1 MNTEKLL
8 EQFSTHLKNAIARA
22 LALSSTLEHAGATPL
37 HLLYSLSEEKG
48 SVAEEL
54 INRAGLKSASIYET
68 LQKEP
73 KTLTPS
79 ETGTPRIPILTL
91 ESKSALERAMICAF
105 EHEHTY
111 VGTEH
116 LLQGLIGTEPNS
128 LRAYLTNHGV
138 SPEQLEHDLQ
148 NVFHGVS
155 RFPDMNELMQ
165 DAPEEALLTDM
176 EDLFDE
182 QKSAAPD
189 APKKLLKKKKSSSP
203 LESFAT
209 ELTAKDVQEKIDP
222 VIGREQEIERVIHI
236 LCRRNKNNPILVGE
250 PGVGKT
256 AIVEGLAKRIAEG
269 NVPYVLKHKKIYA
282 LDLTLLVAGTMY
294 RGEFE
299 GRLKQLI
306 DEVSKRID
314 CLLFIDE
321 LHNIIGAGSNQGT
334 MDAANILKPALA
346 RGLLHCIGATT
357 ADEYEKFIAS
367 DAALERRFQ
376 MVLVQEPTPE
386 LTIRI
391 LDGVVPYYERFH
403 EVTITKD
410 AITKAVE
417 LAASYMHDAHF
428 PDKAIDLLDEACAR
442 KRTKTPPTKERKKH
456 DDLVERIKAAEHE
469 KSVAISEERL
479 KDAIKAKERLIKLKK
494 ILAREEKKGDKET
507 APRPIIDADDIARAT
522 SERLLI
528 PLERLVTSD
537 WETLKHLAPLL
548 DTKIIGQKEVTKHI
562 AHTLRRSH
570 IRPRSDKRPRA
581 SFLFTGPSG
590 VGKTALAKELAKT
603 LFHDEKALIT
613 FSMNEFAE
621 AHSVSKLLGSPAGYI
636 GHKERNRFT
645 DLVKKRPQ
653 AVILFDEIDKA
664 HPDVQK
670 LLFQI
675 LDEGQLTDAGGKTIR
690 FTHAIIILTTNVGAE
705 VLMNREFGFGHG
717 DAATERK
724 AEETRV
730 IDRLKEVFGA
740 PLIGRLSGVCVFR
753 PLTKADVAEIIS
765 LHLDALRQTLRE
777 RSRMFV
783 TKPDVP
789 AFIAESAW
797 SKDTGARYVD
807 SVIETLVHD
816 LLIASFDTQTQKK
829 TLTLAIKKETLVNL

>member
-22 LALSSTLEHAGATPL
+22 LALSSTLEHTGATPL
-37 HLLYSLSEEKG
+37 HLLYGLGEEKG
-48 SVAEEL
+48 SVAEEI
-54 INRAGLKSASIYET
+54 INRAGLKPTTIHDVLRAQKTSPSPDAS
-68 LQKEP
+68 
-73 KTLTPS
+73 
-79 ETGTPRIPILTL
+79 TPRIPILTTD
-91 ESKSALERAMICAF
+91 SKSALERAMICAF

-116 LLQGLIGTEPNS
+116 LLYGLISAEESP
-128 LRAYLTNHGV
+128 LRAFLNTQGI
-138 SPEQLEHDLQ
+138 SPEQLESELQ
-148 NVFHGVS
+148 TVFHGVS

-165 DAPEEALLTDM
+165 DSGENELLPEMEELL
-176 EDLFDE
+176 DE
-182 QKSAAPD
+182 QKPLSQEE
-189 APKKLLKKKKSSSP
+189 PKKTTKKKKSTSA
-203 LESFAT
+203 LASFAV
-209 ELTAKDVQEKIDP
+209 ELTSKDVQKTIDP

-269 NVPYVLKHKKIYA
+269 QVPYVLKHKKIYA

-306 DEVSKRID
+306 DEVSKRTD

-321 LHNIIGAGSNQGT
+321 IHNIIGAGSNQGT

-376 MVLVQEPTPE
+376 MVQVHEPSPE
-386 LTIRI
+386 NTIRI
-391 LDGVVPYYERFH
+391 LEGIIPYYEQFH
-403 EVTITKD
+403 QVTITKD
-410 AITKAVE
+410 AVTKAVE
-417 LAASYMHDAHF
+417 LATSYIQDAHF
-428 PDKAIDLLDEACAR
+428 PDKAIDLLDEACAA
-442 KRTKTPPTKERKKH
+442 KRTKILPSKQRKKI
-456 DDLVERIKAAEHE
+456 DDLRQSITHTEQE

-479 KDAIKAKERLIKLKK
+479 KDALKAKERLGKLKK
-494 ILAREEKKGDKET
+494 LLAEEEKKHTEEDAE
-507 APRPIIDADDIARAT
+507 RPIVDAHDVAVAT
-522 SERLLI
+522 SARLLI
-528 PLERLVTSD
+528 PLERLLTSD
-537 WETLKHLAPLL
+537 WDTLKNLATLL
-548 DTKIIGQKEVTKHI
+548 DTRIVGQGDVTKKI

-570 IRPRSDKRPRA
+570 IRPPSDKRPRA

-590 VGKTALAKELAKT
+590 VGKTALAKELALS

-621 AHSVSKLLGSPAGYI
+621 AHSVSKLLGSPAGYV

-664 HPDVQK
+664 HSDVQK

-705 VLMNREFGFGHG
+705 ALMNREFGFGHG
-717 DAATERK
+717 DTVIERK
-724 AEETRV
+724 AEEARV
-730 IDRLKEVFGA
+730 MDRLKETFGT
-740 PLIGRLSGVCVFR
+740 PLLGRLSGVCMFR
-753 PLTKADVAEIIS
+753 PLTKADVATIVS
-765 LHLDALRQTLRE
+765 LHLEELRNTLAK
-777 RSRMFV
+777 RSQPFV
-783 TKPDVP
+783 AKPEVA

-797 SKDTGARYVD
+797 SKDTGARHVD
-807 SVIETLVHD
+807 STIEHLVHD
-816 LLIASFDTQTQKK
+816 LLVASFDAPKRKK
-829 TLTLAIKKETLVNL
+829 ILTLAIKKEHLVLL